1 MLLAALAAG
10 LAGTLWQAR
19 AVARERDRALAQLVR
34 ADNANEFTAYL
45 LGKAVPGDEP
55 PRVGDIL
62 KLGEDLAAR
71 RSQLD
76 PVLAVD
82 LLVSIGDTYLVR
94 DDLDS
99 GARALKRAYELS
111 HTLDDRAT
119 RARAACAWARSLAM
133 GGKTEDGLRLI
144 DEGLALT
151 SADSGF
157 DGAVAACLLARTTI
171 AMRQDSAELI
181 SSSAEAAL
189 RRLERRPGAFPE
201 QRAEALEMKALGLSL
216 AGDTAE
222 ADRVFAQAFEQLRL
236 LGRADSTD
244 GASLLANWATNAGR
258 TNPLAALD
266 LERRMV
272 GIYGGVE
279 SDAAPVPALHNYAID
294 LIRVARYGEARAV
307 LERAQALSRLHGSVL
322 GLVFVNLQL
331 AQACIALG
339 DLACARQSLRQ
350 VETAPPASMEP
361 SSHRIRGD
369 VIRLRALLAAA
380 EGRDVEAHRLM
391 LEARSLHES
400 MKMTSSG
407 QVNTLLELA
416 RIEMRLGRP
425 QDAETTAR
433 SALARSERMGGGAT
447 HSSWVGQSLLALG
460 VARKAQGDAAG
471 ARTAFAQA
479 LQHMAPTLGPTHPAV
494 IEARQAFAR

>member
-1 MLLAALAAG
+1 
-10 LAGTLWQAR
+10 
-19 AVARERDRALAQLVR
+19 
-34 ADNANEFTAYL
+34 
-45 LGKAVPGDEP
+45 
-55 PRVGDIL
+55 VGDIL

-94 DDLDS
+94 DDIDS
-99 GARALKRAYELS
+99 GARALKRAYDLS

-119 RARAACAWARSLAM
+119 RARAACAWARSVAM
-133 GGKTEDGLRLI
+133 KGQTEAGLRLI

-171 AMRQDSAELI
+171 AMRLDSAELI

-201 QRAEALEMKALGLSL
+201 QRAEALEMKALGCSL

-222 ADRVFAQAFEQLRL
+222 ADRVFAQGFEQLRL

-244 GASLLANWATNAGR
+244 GASLLVNWATNAGR

-266 LERRMV
+266 LERRLLA
-272 GIYGGVE
+272 IYGGVD
-279 SDAAPVPALHNYAID
+279 SDAMPVPVLHNFAID

-307 LERAQALSRLHGSVL
+307 LERALALSRRHGSDL
-322 GLVFVNLQL
+322 GVVFVSLQL
-331 AQACIALG
+331 AQACLAAGDIA
-339 DLACARQSLRQ
+339 CVRQSLRQ
-350 VETAPPASMEP
+350 VETAPAAAVEASSP
-361 SSHRIRGD
+361 RIRGD
-369 VIRLRALLAAA
+369 VVRIRALLAAA

-391 LEARSLHES
+391 LEARGRHEA
-400 MKMTSSG
+400 MKMTSPG

-425 QDAETTAR
+425 QDAEATAR
-433 SALARSERMGGGAT
+433 SALARSQRMGGGAT
-447 HSSWVGQSLLALG
+447 HSSWVGQSLLAVG
-460 VARKAQGDAAG
+460 VARKAQGDGAG
-471 ARTAFAQA
+471 ARAAFVQA
-479 LQHMAPTLGPTHPAV
+479 LQNMAPTLGPTHPAV
-494 IEARQAFAR
+494 IEARQALAR